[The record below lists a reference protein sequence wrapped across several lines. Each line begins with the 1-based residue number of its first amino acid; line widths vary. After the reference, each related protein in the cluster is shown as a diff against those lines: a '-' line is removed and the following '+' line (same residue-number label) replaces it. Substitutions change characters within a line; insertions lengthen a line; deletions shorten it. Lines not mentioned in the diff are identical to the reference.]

1 MDPFIAAALLTAFGA
16 ILVAL
21 IEGLFSLYVLE

>member
-1 MDPFIAAALLTAFGA
+1 MDPLITAAILTAFGA

-21 IEGLFSLYVLE
+21 IEGLFTYITS

>member
-1 MDPFIAAALLTAFGA
+1 MDPYVFAAILTAFGA

-21 IEGLFSLYVLE
+21 IEGIFSLFVSE

>member
-1 MDPFIAAALLTAFGA
+1 MDPLVAAALLTAFGA

-21 IEGLFSLYVLE
+21 IEGLFTLFVSE